1 MKVGTVKLDVI
12 YDHFKHKVIRAAKAL
27 TLVEYED
34 YTWFNNI
41 HDFFRIYLNGCF
53 SFTYTLYYGDKVHR
67 IISVEGN
74 SNSSMEYII
83 DLIAFHRGTIK
94 HFYNNKLEHIKTLEY
109 QYDRNDRVIK
119 IYRVIK

>member
-41 HDFFRIYLNGCF
+41 HDFFGRYLTEYF
-53 SFTYTLYYGDKVHR
+53 SFTYLLYYGDKVHR
-67 IISVEGN
+67 IISVEANGD
-74 SNSSMEYII
+74 SSMEYII
-83 DLIAFHRGTIK
+83 DLIAFRRGTIK

>member
-12 YDHFKHKVIRAAKAL
+12 YDHFKHRVIRAAKAL

-41 HDFFRIYLNGCF
+41 HDFFGRYLTEYF
-53 SFTYTLYYGDKVHR
+53 SFTYLLYYGDKVHR

-74 SNSSMEYII
+74 GNPSMEYII
-83 DLIAFHRGTIK
+83 DLIAFRRGTIK
-94 HFYNNKLEHIKTLEY
+94 HFYSNKLEHIKTLEY
-109 QYDRNDRVIK
+109 QYDKNDRVIK

>member
-12 YDHFKHKVIRAAKAL
+12 YDHFKHRVIRAAKAL

-41 HDFFRIYLNGCF
+41 HDFFGRYLTEYF
-53 SFTYTLYYGDKVHR
+53 SFTYLLYYGDKVHR

-83 DLIAFHRGTIK
+83 DLIAFRRGTIK

>member
-41 HDFFRIYLNGCF
+41 HDFFGRYLTEYF
-53 SFTYTLYYGDKVHR
+53 SFTCLLYYGDKVHR

-74 SNSSMEYII
+74 GNPSMEYII
-83 DLIAFHRGTIK
+83 DLIAFRRGTIK
-94 HFYNNKLEHIKTLEY
+94 HFYSNKLEHIKTLEY